1 MNHFSRILLRLI
13 GTLALIQLLSCA
25 YSNATA
31 TLGPASAH
39 PPQVDDAMGV
49 MWAKDPDGETYPEP
63 GPGKTLADITV
74 SLVQRRSTS
83 ARIIETRDEKEAL
96 TRAAKD
102 RIAYLVAPRILQWGN
117 FGSISSRLAGRVAV
131 ELRLL
136 QVSTHQLVKTIRY
149 EGNNNSVTLGSNV
162 PEALLDE
169 NFADAVA
176 DLLRPP

>member
-1 MNHFSRILLRLI
+1 MSYISRVLLTLI
-13 GTLALIQLLSCA
+13 GTLALVQLGGCA

-31 TLGPASAH
+31 MSGPAAAH
-39 PPQVDDAMGV
+39 PPQADDAIGV
-49 MWAKDPDGETYPEP
+49 IWAKDPEGETYPEP
-63 GPGKTLADITV
+63 GPGRTLGDITL
-74 SLVQRRSTS
+74 SLVQRKFPS
-83 ARIIETRDEKEAL
+83 ARIIETRDDNEAL
-96 TRAAKD
+96 NRAAKNGV
-102 RIAYLVAPRILQWGN
+102 AYLVAPRILQWGN

-149 EGNNNSVTLGSNV
+149 EGSNNSVTLGSNV

-176 DLLRPP
+176 DLLRRP